1 MRIKDYLNYFLV
13 IAVVMACSLNS
24 RAQISVINGINCNG
38 DTSGIL
44 IGFPSG
50 WGTLPYSYL
59 WSTGDTTQAI
69 INLPA
74 GTYSVTITD
83 GWSNDSVFSVTLT
96 DPPLLTTMIYSTT
109 PVSCFNGYDGLAT
122 AVPTGGNSPY
132 SYNWSNGD
140 HNATATA
147 LSSGIYSVT
156 VTDFNGCT
164 YIDSISITQPTQ
176 VTSVISSTVD
186 VTCHGGSNGSANI
199 SAAGGIP
206 AYTYSWSNG
215 SSGNLIA
222 GVTAGLYNVTI
233 TDANGCTTGNSVV
246 ITEPTPINLPLTNQT
261 DVSCYGGNNGSVTI
275 IANGGIAPYTYLWSN
290 SDITPT
296 INNLAAGTYSLV
308 VTDSTGCTANASVT
322 VSQPAPLIINID
334 QVIPS
339 DCDGHDNGG
348 VQISI
353 PGGVAPYN
361 YYWREIN
368 FDSIYTTQDISNVR
382 GGDYEIMVTDILGC
396 IGMDTIIIPNNS
408 FVPVTINYQEYI
420 CNGALGSVSILADS
434 ADSLQYYTYNWNSTY
449 NNGYFI
455 TNDSVYSTSTSFLA
469 GNYMIYVTELSTGCV
484 NYFNFTI
491 NQSAT
496 PMVVTSTVTHNT
508 CYGNHGGSIR
518 LYVNGGDPMPGYHCS
533 WTGPYGFTS
542 TSFVI
547 GGLLSGD
554 YNYTVTDDSSC
565 SQSGTIRILPQL
577 PLQGY
582 VTKSDVSCYGGT
594 NGIASAY
601 YSGGQGTIHY
611 LWSNASITPQID
623 NLTVGTYTLMIT
635 DSLGC
640 HRHDTAVIT
649 EPPQLN
655 ITVDS
660 LTHVSCFG
668 YSDGNIWTTTSGGS
682 GHLAYTWL
690 LNGSLFPE
698 VTDDIENIS
707 AGNYLLTVTDSLFC
721 TVSQDI
727 VINEPVQTFFTDSIH
742 VISCNNGADGYWQI
756 TPAGL
761 YTPYIAI
768 FNTGDTI
775 STDTVPSP
783 FTNGLNA
790 GTYSCQITA
799 ANGCLFDFNMSLQ
812 QPLPI
817 TVGLSNINPVI
828 CYSDSTGSILLD
840 DVHGGKAPYSYAW
853 SNGLTSNPANGL
865 VAGIYNVTITDS
877 NNCTIEE
884 TYTVDQPYEPVKF
897 FPTVYNTSC
906 QQAEDGAVAVN
917 LENIFWSPFNNVFYL
932 YDSTGNLI
940 DSVSP
945 GVSIGNLPPG
955 HYTGT
960 VINENGCRA
969 TNIIFVDKG
978 PDDCIKIPNLVTANG
993 DGFNDVFRVDG
1004 GCDYDDFKIVIF
1016 TDLGKKVFESE
1027 NCSFAWDPKDVKA
1040 SANTVFYYYIQ
1051 VIEKGRVYD
1060 FRNSININY

>member
-1 MRIKDYLNYFLV
+1 MKIKDYLNYILV
-13 IAVVMACSLNS
+13 IAVAMTCSLNS
-24 RAQISVINGINCNG
+24 SAQISVVNDLKCNG
-38 DTSGIL
+38 DTIGIL
-44 IGFPSG
+44 IASPSG
-50 WGTLPYSYL
+50 WGIPPYSYL
-59 WSTGDTTQAI
+59 WSTGENTQTI
-69 INLPA
+69 INLNA

-83 GWSNDSVFSVTLT
+83 SVSNDSVFSVTLT
-96 DPPLLTTMIYSTT
+96 EPPLLSTVMNPPT
-109 PVSCFNGYDGLAT
+109 DVSCFNGYDGIAT
-122 AVPTGGNSPY
+122 VVPTGGVSPY
-132 SYNWSNGD
+132 SYNWSND
-140 HNATATA
+140 IHNASATG
-147 LSSGIYSVT
+147 LSSGVYFVT
-156 VTDFNGCT
+156 VTDFNGCMAT
-164 YIDSISITQPTQ
+164 NSVTINQPPQ
-176 VTSVISSTVD
+176 LASVISSTTD
-186 VTCHGGSNGSANI
+186 VTCHGGTNGAASI
-199 SAAGGIP
+199 IAGGGTP
-206 AYTYSWSNG
+206 GYTFIWSNG
-215 SSGNLIA
+215 SLTNSIA
-222 GVTAGLYNVTI
+222 GVAAGLYNVTI
-233 TDANGCTTGNSVV
+233 TDGNGCTAGNSVV
-246 ITEPTPINLPLTNQT
+246 ISEPTLINLPVTGQTN
-261 DVSCYGGNNGSVTI
+261 VSCFGGNNGSVTI
-275 IANGGIAPYTYLWSN
+275 IANGGVAPYTYLWSN
-290 SDITPT
+290 GDSIPT
-296 INNLAAGTYSLV
+296 INNLVAGTYSLV
-308 VTDSTGCTANASVT
+308 VNDATGCFANASVT
-322 VSQPAPLIINID
+322 VSQPAPLTINVD

-348 VQISI
+348 VLISI

-382 GGDYEIMVTDILGC
+382 GGNYEIRVTDNLGC
-396 IGMDTIIIPNNS
+396 LGIDTIIVPNNS

-434 ADSLQYYTYNWNSTY
+434 ADSLQYYTYTWNSTY
-449 NNGYFI
+449 NNGSFI

-496 PMVVTSTVTHNT
+496 PMVVTSTVTHNQ
-508 CYGNHGGSIR
+508 CYGSHGGSIR
-518 LYVNGGDPMPGYHCS
+518 LYVNGGDPMPGYHCT

-542 TSFVI
+542 SSFVI

-565 SQSGTIRILPQL
+565 SQSGTIRIQPLL

-594 NGIASAY
+594 NGTASAFY
-601 YSGGQGTIHY
+601 TSGQGTIHY

-623 NLTVGTYTLMIT
+623 NLTAGTYTLTIT

-640 HRHDTAVIT
+640 HRYDTAIIA

-655 ITVDS
+655 ISVDS
-660 LTHVSCFG
+660 VNHVSCFG
-668 YSDGNIWTTTSGGS
+668 YSDGDIWTTTTGGS
-682 GHLAYTWL
+682 GHLEYSWL
-690 LNGSLFPE
+690 LNGSLFAE
-698 VTDDIENIS
+698 VIDDIENIS
-707 AGNYLLTVTDSLFC
+707 AGNYLLTVTDSLLC
-721 TVSQDI
+721 TAFQNI

-783 FTNGLNA
+783 YTNGLNA

-799 ANGCLFDFNMSLQ
+799 SNGCLFDFNMSLQ

-817 TVGLSNINPVI
+817 TVGLSNIIPVI
-828 CYSDSTGSILLD
+828 CYGDSTGSILLD
-840 DVHGGKAPYSYAW
+840 EVHGGKAPYTYSW
-853 SNGLTSNPANGL
+853 SNGLISNPANDL
-865 VAGIYNVTITDS
+865 ASGIYNVTITDS

-932 YDSTGNLI
+932 YDSIGNLI
-940 DSVSP
+940 DSVDTDVP
-945 GVSIGNLPPG
+945 IGNLPPG

-960 VINENGCRA
+960 IINENGCRA
-969 TNIIFVDKG
+969 TNKIFVDKG

-1004 GCDYDDFKIVIF
+1004 GCDYDDFRVVIF
-1016 TDLGKKVFESE
+1016 TDIGKKVFESE
-1027 NCSFAWDPKDVKA
+1027 DCNFVWDTKDVKA
-1040 SANTVFYYYIQ
+1040 SPNTVYYYYIQ